1 MAKAWVLHE
10 IGDIRLE
17 DVDIPEPA
25 ENEVLVNVKA
35 VGICGSDVPRVYE
48 TGAHRMPLIPG
59 HEFSGVVVK
68 TGAKVSADLEG
79 MRVAVSPKIP
89 CRKCE
94 MCAKGETDL
103 CLNYD
108 YTGSRRDGAFG
119 EYVCVPVD
127 NLIELVDNISFEEGA
142 MIEPLAVAANAVR
155 TGCAGIDPSD
165 NGVKIAVCGM
175 GTIGL
180 MVVMLL
186 MDMGFSDIYVIG
198 NKDSHRDKAIDI
210 EIFPEHYCDMRV
222 EEPVAWLKEKTNGV
236 SVYFECVGSNESI
249 RYGLE
254 TGAPKSRQILVGNP
268 RGDMSFSR
276 NTYWEILRKQMSL
289 IGIWNSSYR
298 KALDVGSSRQEG
310 CSVNAKGSGT
320 AQIDDWHY
328 VLSRLEAGGI
338 NPSKLITHR
347 FSLNDLEKGLL
358 IMRDKTEDYC
368 KIMICS
374 ERL

>member
-35 VGICGSDVPRVYE
+35 VGICASDVPRVYE

-68 TGAKVSADLEG
+68 TGANVSDDLVG

-108 YTGSRRDGAFG
+108 YTGSRRDGAFA
-119 EYVCVPVD
+119 EYVCIPVD

-198 NKDSHRDKAIDI
+198 NKDSQRDKAIDLGI
-210 EIFPEHYCDMRV
+210 LPEHYCDMRV

-298 KALDVGSSRQEG
+298 KALDVGSFRQES

-368 KIMICS
+368 KIIICS

>member
-17 DVDIPEPA
+17 DVDIPVPA

-48 TGAHRMPLIPG
+48 TGAHRMPLVPG

-68 TGAKVSADLEG
+68 TGTKVSADLEG

-155 TGCAGIDPSD
+155 TGCAGIDPAD
-165 NGVKIAVCGM
+165 DGVKIAVCGM

-186 MDMGFSDIYVIG
+186 KDMGFSDIYVIG
-198 NKDSHRDKAIDI
+198 NKDSQRDKAIDLGI
-210 EIFPEHYCDMRV
+210 LPENYCDMRT
-222 EEPVAWLKEKTNGV
+222 EDPVMWIKEKTDELFCSFDIPSGANKAKDFIYYKFFSPSLFSSCSIVFDDGRSLRYPRENNG
-236 SVYFECVGSNESI
+236 
-249 RYGLE
+249 
-254 TGAPKSRQILVGNP
+254 SRQ
-268 RGDMSFSR
+268 
-276 NTYWEILRKQMSL
+276 L
-289 IGIWNSSYR
+289 IPAYSKDFIDGICVWTFTITDEHYR
-298 KALDVGSSRQEG
+298 LAE
-310 CSVNAKGSGT
+310 
-320 AQIDDWHY
+320 
-328 VLSRLEAGGI
+328 
-338 NPSKLITHR
+338 
-347 FSLNDLEKGLL
+347 
-358 IMRDKTEDYC
+358 
-368 KIMICS
+368 
-374 ERL
+374 

>member
-1 MAKAWVLHE
+1 M
-10 IGDIRLE
+10 
-17 DVDIPEPA
+17 DIPEPA

-48 TGAHRMPLIPG
+48 TGAHRMPLVPG

-165 NGVKIAVCGM
+165 NGVRITVCGM

-210 EIFPEHYCDMRV
+210 GILPEHYCDMRV

-254 TGAPKSRQILVGNP
+254 AGAPKSRQILVGNP
-268 RGDMSFSR
+268 RSDMSFSR

-328 VLSRLEAGGI
+328 VLGRLEAGGI

-347 FSLNDLEKGLL
+347 FPLNDLEKGLL

-368 KIMICS
+368 KIMICN
-374 ERL
+374 E

>member
-48 TGAHRMPLIPG
+48 TGAHRMPLVPG

-155 TGCAGIDPSD
+155 TGCAGINHSD
-165 NGVKIAVCGM
+165 KGVKIAVCGM

-198 NKDSHRDKAIDI
+198 NKDSQRDKAIDI
-210 EIFPEHYCDMRV
+210 GIFPEHYCDMRV

-249 RYGLE
+249 RYGLG

-268 RGDMSFSR
+268 RSDMSFSR

-298 KALDVGSSRQEG
+298 KALDVGSSRQDG

-328 VLSRLEAGGI
+328 VLGRLEAGGI

-347 FSLNDLEKGLL
+347 FPLNDLEKGLL

-368 KIMICS
+368 KIMICN
-374 ERL
+374 E

>member
-1 MAKAWVLHE
+1 
-10 IGDIRLE
+10 
-17 DVDIPEPA
+17 
-25 ENEVLVNVKA
+25 
-35 VGICGSDVPRVYE
+35 
-48 TGAHRMPLIPG
+48 
-59 HEFSGVVVK
+59 
-68 TGAKVSADLEG
+68 
-79 MRVAVSPKIP
+79 
-89 CRKCE
+89 

-165 NGVKIAVCGM
+165 KDVKIAVCGM

-186 MDMGFSDIYVIG
+186 TDMGFSDIYVIG

-210 EIFPEHYCDMRV
+210 GILPEHYCDVRV

-254 TGAPKSRQILVGNP
+254 AGAPKSRQILVGNP
-268 RGDMSFSR
+268 RSDMSFSR
-276 NTYWEILRKQMSL
+276 NTYWEILRKQMRL

-298 KALDVGSSRQEG
+298 KEAAGQSTDS
-310 CSVNAKGSGT
+310 

-328 VLSRLEAGGI
+328 VLGRLEAGGI
-338 NPSKLITHR
+338 KPSKLITHR
-347 FSLNDLEKGLL
+347 FALDELDKGLD
-358 IMRDKTEDYC
+358 IMRNKTQDYC
-368 KIMICS
+368 KIMIYPS
-374 ERL
+374 GL

>member
-79 MRVAVSPKIP
+79 MRGAVSPKIP

-198 NKDSHRDKAIDI
+198 NKDSQRDKAIDLGI
-210 EIFPEHYCDMRV
+210 RPENYCDMRTSD
-222 EEPVAWLKEKTNGV
+222 PVLWIKEKTKGV

-268 RGDMSFSR
+268 RSDMSFSR
-276 NTYWEILRKQMSL
+276 NTYWEILRKQMSI

-310 CSVNAKGSGT
+310 CSVNAKGAGT

-328 VLSRLEAGGI
+328 VLGRLEAGGI

-347 FSLNDLEKGLL
+347 FPLNDLEKGLL

-368 KIMICS
+368 KIMICN
-374 ERL
+374 E

>member
-1 MAKAWVLHE
+1 MSKAWVLHD
-10 IGDIRLE
+10 IGDIRYE
-17 DVDIPEPA
+17 EVEISSPGD
-25 ENEVLVNVKA
+25 NEVLVKVMA

-48 TGAHRMPLIPG
+48 TGAHKMPLIPG

-68 TGAKVSADLEG
+68 TGANVSPELKG
-79 MRVAVSPKIP
+79 MRTAVSPKIP

-94 MCAKGETDL
+94 MCVKGETDL

-108 YTGSRRDGAFG
+108 YTGSRRDGAFA

-155 TGCAGIDPSD
+155 TGCVGIDPSD
-165 NGVKIAVCGM
+165 CEVKIAVCGM

-186 MDMGFSDIYVIG
+186 MDMGFSNLYVIG
-198 NKDSHRDKAIDI
+198 NKDSHREKALDLGIAS
-210 EIFPEHYCDMRV
+210 EHYCDVRTSD
-222 EEPVAWLKEKTNGV
+222 PVAWLKEKTSGV

-254 TGAPKSRQILVGNP
+254 AGAPKSRQVLVGNP

-276 NTYWEILRKQMSL
+276 NTYWEILRKQMRL
-289 IGIWNSSYR
+289 MGIWNSSYR
-298 KALDVGSSRQEG
+298 KDAAECGVDV
-310 CSVNAKGSGT
+310 V
-320 AQIDDWHY
+320 QIDDWHY

-338 NPSKLITHR
+338 KPSKLITHR
-347 FSLNDLEKGLL
+347 LSLEELDKGLD
-358 IMRDKTEDYC
+358 IMRNKTEDYC
-368 KIMICS
+368 KIMIYPS
-374 ERL
+374 GL

>member
-68 TGAKVSADLEG
+68 TGANVSDDLVG

-155 TGCAGIDPSD
+155 TGCAGIDPAD
-165 NGVKIAVCGM
+165 DGVKIAVCGM

-198 NKDSHRDKAIDI
+198 NKDSQRDKAIDI
-210 EIFPEHYCDMRV
+210 GILPEHYCDMRV

-254 TGAPKSRQILVGNP
+254 AGAPKSRQILVGNP
-268 RGDMSFSR
+268 RSDMSFSR

-368 KIMICS
+368 KIMICN
-374 ERL
+374 E

>member
-17 DVDIPEPA
+17 DVDIPVPA

-48 TGAHRMPLIPG
+48 TGAHRMPLVPG

-68 TGAKVSADLEG
+68 TGTKVSADLEG

-155 TGCAGIDPSD
+155 TGCAGIDPAD
-165 NGVKIAVCGM
+165 DGVKIAVCGM

-198 NKDSHRDKAIDI
+198 NKDSHRDKAIDLGI
-210 EIFPEHYCDMRV
+210 LPENYCDMRT
-222 EEPVAWLKEKTNGV
+222 EDPVMWIKEKTNGV

-254 TGAPKSRQILVGNP
+254 AGAPKSRQILVGNP
-268 RGDMSFSR
+268 RSDMSFSR
-276 NTYWEILRKQMSL
+276 NTYWEILRKQMRL

-298 KALDVGSSRQEG
+298 KALGAGSFGQDG
-310 CSVNAKGSGT
+310 CSVNIKDSDT

-338 NPSKLITHR
+338 KPSKLITHR
-347 FSLNDLEKGLL
+347 FALDELDKGLD
-358 IMRDKTEDYC
+358 IMRNKTEDYC
-368 KIMICS
+368 KIMIYPS
-374 ERL
+374 GL

>member
-1 MAKAWVLHE
+1 MSKAWVLHD
-10 IGDIRLE
+10 IGDIRNE
-17 DVDIPEPA
+17 EVEIPSPGD
-25 ENEVLVNVKA
+25 NEVLVKVMA

-48 TGAHRMPLIPG
+48 TGAHKMPLIPG

-68 TGAKVSADLEG
+68 TGANVSPEIEG
-79 MRVAVSPKIP
+79 MRAAVSPKIP

-94 MCAKGETDL
+94 MCVKGETDL

-108 YTGSRRDGAFG
+108 YTGSRRDGAFA

-165 NGVKIAVCGM
+165 CEVKIAVCGM

-186 MDMGFSDIYVIG
+186 KDMGFSNLYVIG
-198 NKDSHRDKAIDI
+198 NKDSHREKALDLGIAS
-210 EIFPEHYCDMRV
+210 EHYCDIRTSD
-222 EEPVAWLKEKTNGV
+222 PVAWLKEKTNGV

-254 TGAPKSRQILVGNP
+254 AGAPKSRQVLVGNP

-276 NTYWEILRKQMSL
+276 NTYWEILRKQMRL
-289 IGIWNSSYR
+289 MGIWNSSYR
-298 KALDVGSSRQEG
+298 KDAAECGVDTAQ
-310 CSVNAKGSGT
+310 SGKDAFGADT
-320 AQIDDWHY
+320 EQIDDWHY
-328 VLSRLEAGGI
+328 VLRRLEAGGI
-338 NPSKLITHR
+338 KPSKLITHR
-347 FSLNDLEKGLL
+347 FLLDELNKGLD
-358 IMRDKTEDYC
+358 IMRNKTEDYC
-368 KIMICS
+368 KIMIYPNG
-374 ERL
+374 L